1 MPKTRRK
8 DRKKGGSGGDS
19 RQPSDE
25 EYDSGDTC
33 SMVSAVSDIGSITG
47 PEGWAAEQQAAGG
60 LDEEA
65 LQDEFEDKLK
75 DCLEACQQKGA
86 KGRQENLLSLRTALS
101 KKYIFDFVQN
111 RKVTICDILE
121 RCMKKGKGE
130 EPGLAATAAILL
142 GLQLGTGD
150 DTAEIYTNLAPIMKV
165 LLVDPT
171 ANAKTRAACAEAL
184 GVMSFI
190 VSDDTESLEVMK
202 LMENVFRA
210 SYLKGDGST
219 PTHQP
224 AIASLHNSALLAWN
238 LLLTV
243 VPSHASS
250 NSSIERYLSRM
261 GDLMESPDVEL
272 RCSAGESIALLYELA
287 REEDEDFEGEDM
299 LPLCARLKELATE
312 SHKYRAKKDRRLQ
325 RASFRDILR
334 AVEEG
339 DAPSCRVRVGLM
351 DVIYIESWSIKRQY
365 DSLCHVIGTGMSIHL
380 QENELVRD
388 IFGLG
393 APVPTDM
400 LAHGKASRTER
411 HHHNSAAFKARTKSR
426 AKNRDKRSVASSM
439 M

>member
-1 MPKTRRK
+1 MPKNRRK

-25 EYDSGDTC
+25 EYDTGDTC
-33 SMVSAVSDIGSITG
+33 SMVSDVSDIGSYVG
-47 PEGWAAEQQAAGG
+47 PEGWAAEQQQATG

-75 DCLEACQQKGA
+75 DCLEACQQKSA
-86 KGRQENLLSLRTALS
+86 QGRQDNLVSLRAALS
-101 KKYIFDFVQN
+101 KKYIFEFVLN

-130 EPGLAATAAILL
+130 EPGLAATAAVLL
-142 GLQLGTGD
+142 SLQLGAGD
-150 DTAEIYTNLAPIMKV
+150 DAGEIYTTLSPIMKV
-165 LLVDPT
+165 LLADNT
-171 ANAKTRAACAEAL
+171 ANAKSRAACAEAL
-184 GVMSFI
+184 GLMSFI
-190 VSDDTESLEVMK
+190 VSDDTESMEVMQ
-202 LMENVFRA
+202 LLENVFRA

-243 VPSHASS
+243 QPSHLTHS
-250 NSSIERYLSRM
+250 NIERYLSRM
-261 GDLMESPDVEL
+261 GQLMESTDVEL
-272 RCSAGESIALLYELA
+272 RCSAGESIALIYELA
-287 REEDEDFEGEDM
+287 REEDEDFEGDNM

-312 SHKYRAKKDRRLQ
+312 CHKYRAKKDRRLQ

-339 DAPSCRVRVGLM
+339 DTPSCRVRVGLM
-351 DVIYIESWSIKRQY
+351 DVIHIESWCVKRQY
-365 DSLCHVIGTGMSIHL
+365 DSLCHVIGTGMSAHL

-400 LAHGKASRTER
+400 LSHGKASRTER
-411 HHHNSAAFKARTKSR
+411 HHYNAAAFKARTKSR
-426 AKNRDKRSVASSM
+426 AKYRDKRSVAVSM